1 MTDKKYYTPT
11 IEEFHVG
18 FEFEALNSREWFFLE
33 ADFGWKYRV
42 LNEYYLM
49 TDFRI
54 PNILLA
60 IEKKWIRVKLLDR
73 EDIESLGWFYK
84 QTTDSGLDYFW
95 DDKTQKHSIIHS
107 YITGWTVITV
117 RDDARK
123 EDYTSFAGYV
133 KNKSELKRLMKQ
145 LGI

>member
-18 FEFEALNSREWFFLE
+18 FEFETKYILFSRNGEWMKCIFS
-33 ADFGWKYRV
+33 V
-42 LNEYYLM
+42 NELWFWDEYEHDAYK
-49 TDFRI
+49 TEF
-54 PNILLA
+54 
-60 IEKKWIRVKLLDR
+60 RVKYLDR